1 MKKLLFIMAVWLLPV
16 SANAQSMRLDFD
28 ADAYYDPP
36 ASAAAATAEQSAA
49 PTATSSDKAR
59 TVRHGERTVMV
70 ANGVSAAPGT
80 KTKLAAQNPY

>member
-1 MKKLLFIMAVWLLPV
+1 MKKLLFIMATWLLPV

-36 ASAAAATAEQSAA
+36 AASATATAEQPASKSETSA
-49 PTATSSDKAR
+49 DRAR

-70 ANGVSAAPGT
+70 ANGIAGAPGNT
-80 KTKLAAQNPY
+80 TRLAAQDPY

>member
-36 ASAAAATAEQSAA
+36 AASAATEQPASKSETSADTARS
-49 PTATSSDKAR
+49 
-59 TVRHGERTVMV
+59 VRHGERTVMV
-70 ANGVSAAPGT
+70 ANGIAGAPGN
-80 KTKLAAQNPY
+80 KTQLAAQDPY